1 MARSPLR
8 PQAESV
14 GNARWRLGL
23 ALLVLGGILYL
34 FVAGDE
40 GLLEI
45 RRQSQALSVLQAR
58 VDQLQAENDSL
69 RQILTMLEHDK
80 DYIEKVARE
89 EYGMVKPGEKVYR
102 LREPGEQPVG
112 E

>member
-1 MARSPLR
+1 MARSTLR
-8 PQAESV
+8 PQAESA
-14 GNARWRLGL
+14 GKSHWRLGL

-34 FVAGDE
+34 FVGGDE

-45 RRQSQALSVLQAR
+45 RRQSQALSVLQAH
-58 VDQLQAENDSL
+58 VDQLEAENDSL

-89 EYGMVKPGEKVYR
+89 EYGMVKPGEKIYR
-102 LREPGEQPVG
+102 LRGPGEQPVG

>member
-8 PQAESV
+8 PQAESTDKS
-14 GNARWRLGL
+14 RWRLVL
-23 ALLVLGGILYL
+23 ALLVLGVILYL
-34 FVAGDE
+34 FVGGDE
-40 GLLEI
+40 GLIEI
-45 RRQSQALSVLQAR
+45 RRQAKVLAVLQAR
-58 VDQLQAENDSL
+58 VDQLEAENDSL

-102 LREPGEQPVG
+102 LQELSAGK
-112 E
+112 

>member
-8 PQAESV
+8 PQAEPAGRS
-14 GNARWRLGL
+14 RWRLGL
-23 ALLVLGGILYL
+23 ALVVLGAILYL
-34 FVAGDE
+34 FVGGDE

-45 RRQSQALSVLQAR
+45 RRQSQALSALQAR
-58 VDQLQAENDSL
+58 VDQLEAENDSL
-69 RQILTMLEHDK
+69 RQILTMLEHDR

-89 EYGMVKPGEKVYR
+89 EYGMIKPGEKVYR
-102 LREPGEQPVG
+102 LQGPGGQPVG